1 MKKQVAL
8 VVIVLILS
16 LGLFGCAPQPFDG
29 AALEAEAIG
38 LAAAMR
44 AGDYAAVAASFAPS
58 LQKQLTA
65 ESLGASFETVVAP
78 LGPFSGAE
86 SRGFEAGDSYYVE
99 VFGYYEK
106 NGTDTIFTF
115 DRKSEVTSLYITY
128 RPLPHIAADSESATE
143 IKITLDDGTGHP
155 LGGFLT
161 LPKGAQKPPVVLL
174 VQGSGSTD
182 RDETIGPAG
191 NKPFRDIALGLA
203 ARGIASLRY
212 DKRYFTYPE
221 LSLREPYDLTID
233 GEVLGDV
240 DLALDL
246 LRKDPRVGDIWVIGH
261 SLGGMLAPYVAQQ
274 NPDICGII
282 SVAGTPRS
290 LQEVIYDQN
299 IAAMDAM
306 PTLTAEQRQQNISYL
321 DDQLR
326 RIADLKDAKVN
337 AKYLGIPASYWVS
350 LHKTVGRDI
359 LPGLAIPVLALQG
372 EADFQVSPARDFELY
387 GEIAATGHPNIETI
401 LYPGLN
407 HLMMPTAGR
416 ADITEYDA
424 PATVSEQVITGMA
437 DFVLRHS

>member
-8 VVIVLILS
+8 IVAALM
-16 LGLFGCAPQPFDG
+16 LGLSGCAPKPFDG
-29 AALEAEAIG
+29 AALEAEAVR

-44 AGDYAAVAASFAPS
+44 AGDYAAVEASFASS

-65 ESLGASFETVVAP
+65 ESLGSSFEAVTAP
-78 LGPFSGAE
+78 LGSFSAAE
-86 SRGFEAGDSYYVE
+86 PRGFEAGDSYYVE

-106 NGTDTIFTF
+106 NGTDMIFTF
-115 DRKSEVTSLYITY
+115 DRKNKVTSLYITY
-128 RPLPHIAADSESATE
+128 RPLPHAAADSESATE
-143 IKITLDDGTGHP
+143 IEITLDDGTGHP

-161 LPKGAQKPPVVLL
+161 LPKGAEKPPVVLL

-182 RDETIGPAG
+182 RDETIGAAG

-212 DKRYFTYPE
+212 DKRYFAYPE
-221 LSLREPYDLTID
+221 LGLREPYSLTID

-240 DLALDL
+240 ALALDL
-246 LRKDPRVGDIWVIGH
+246 LRGDGRVGGIWVMGH
-261 SLGGMLAPYVAQQ
+261 SLGGMLAPYIAQQ
-274 NPDICGII
+274 NPDIRGII

-306 PTLTAEQRQQNISYL
+306 PALTAEQRRQNISYL

-359 LPGLAIPVLALQG
+359 LPVLTVPVLALQG
-372 EADFQVSPARDFELY
+372 EVDFQVSPARDFELY
-387 GEIAATGHPNIETI
+387 REIAAAGRPNIEAI
-401 LYPGLN
+401 RYPGLN

-424 PATVSEQVITGMA
+424 PAAVSEQVIADMA